1 MADYTYGGDADAP
14 ESLLDDEASTTAPT
28 LLSKLEEI
36 IVQEVSR
43 PHFLLEVPER
53 PGVTIKIN
61 PNFRD
66 EQLKAW
72 RKWAG
77 DGRKGGMDAT
87 KFAARLVAQTTIG
100 ILVGGE
106 EVLTQ
111 DNAPV
116 SFASREVLAMTD
128 CTKPY
133 PDAVIRFFGLEPHV
147 ETAALIILEKAG
159 YGDDV
164 DEVDPSE
171 DPTEG

>member
-1 MADYTYGGDADAP
+1 MTDYTYGGDADAP
-14 ESLLDDEASTTAPT
+14 EGLLDESTASAPT

-36 IVQEVSR
+36 ITQDVSR

-53 PGVTIKIN
+53 PGVSIKIN

-66 EQLKAW
+66 EALKSW

-77 DGRKGGMDAT
+77 EGRKGGMDST
-87 KFAARLVAQTTIG
+87 KFAARVVAQTTVG

-106 EVLTQ
+106 EVLTAEG
-111 DNAPV
+111 APV
-116 SFASREVLAMTD
+116 SFASREILAMTD
-128 CTKPY
+128 STKPY

-147 ETAALIILEKAG
+147 ETAALYVLEKAG
-159 YGDDV
+159 YGDDL